1 MESQSIKNMNRQ
13 EMQDYLFCI
22 QDYFQNCIDEG
33 MDIDDI
39 LDHTTILDEF
49 EDYLPDEEYAIFVI
63 AILNGF
69 KSKNVINNI
78 IDSIEKK
85 KANLNVPN

>member
-13 EMQDYLFCI
+13 EMHDYLFCI
-22 QDYFQNCIDEG
+22 QDYFQNCINEG

-85 KANLNVPN
+85 NANLNVPN